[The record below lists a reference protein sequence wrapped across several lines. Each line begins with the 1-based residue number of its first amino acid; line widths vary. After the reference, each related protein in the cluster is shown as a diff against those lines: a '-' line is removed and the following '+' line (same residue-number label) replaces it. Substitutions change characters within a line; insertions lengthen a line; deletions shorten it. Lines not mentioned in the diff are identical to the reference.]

1 MQMQLYASA
10 SGNRYRFVPCQ
21 PSSRHILAAFS
32 RGNFRNEEEHEEE
45 RWKGES
51 CEASVSSG
59 VDPPLNFFEKF
70 RRVVIDPFRSD
81 NDDEEIKKMRERELL
96 TILLKN
102 VYINGNWLE
111 RLLSKI
117 VLN

>member
-70 RRVVIDPFRSD
+70 RRVVIDPTTTMRRL
-81 NDDEEIKKMRERELL
+81 KK
-96 TILLKN
+96 
-102 VYINGNWLE
+102 
-111 RLLSKI
+111 
-117 VLN
+117 